1 MWFSSCLRVFVVAFV
16 LVAAVQAQAP
26 DVSVTPIA
34 RDGQVLVSFDLTD
47 AFSSDVRDAIQS
59 GLPTT
64 FSYDV
69 ELRRG
74 SALFDRTVASVTV
87 AASVRFDN
95 LTRRYQISRTVDGR
109 VEDARP
115 TEDQE
120 AVRRWLTHFEQ
131 VPLSNTSALETNGE
145 YYVRVRGAHAAAQ
158 HLVPLAVGPRRRVR
172 AGQVHVHSVG
182 HHAGHHHVD
191 YAATFEWAGPGAAA
205 ARPPPV
211 SRQPAADP
219 RRHRRSWSS
228 SSWRSSRWP
237 TARRPS
243 RRIS

>member
-1 MWFSSCLRVFVVAFV
+1 MNNIDVQPRKHESTKNNWAFSCFRVFVAAFV
-16 LVAAVQAQAP
+16 SVAIVGAQ
-26 DVSVTPIA
+26 DLTVTPIA

-74 SALFDRTVASVTV
+74 SAFFDRTVASVTV
-87 AASVRFDN
+87 EASVRFDN
-95 LTRRYQISRTVDGR
+95 LTRRYQISRRVDGR

-131 VPLSNTSALETNGE
+131 LPLSNTSALETNGE
-145 YYVRVRGAHAAAQ
+145 YYVRVRAKTR
-158 HLVPLAVGPRRRVR
+158 PRNTWFFWPWDRGGVF
-172 AGQVHVHSVG
+172 GQ
-182 HHAGHHHVD
+182 AKF
-191 YAATFEWAGPGAAA
+191 TFIP
-205 ARPPPV
+205 
-211 SRQPAADP
+211 
-219 RRHRRSWSS
+219 
-228 SSWRSSRWP
+228 
-237 TARRPS
+237 
-243 RRIS
+243 

>member
-1 MWFSSCLRVFVVAFV
+1 MRTELEIQPRRDEDTLKAGLKSCATSVVAQVFRPASCLRVFVVAFV
-16 LVAAVQAQAP
+16 LVAVVGAQAP
-26 DVSVTPIA
+26 EVSVTPIA

-69 ELRRG
+69 DLRRG

-87 AASVRFDN
+87 EASVRFDN
-95 LTRRYQISRTVDGR
+95 LTRRYQVSRTVDGR

-131 VPLSNTSALETNGE
+131 VPLSATSALETNGE
-145 YYVRVRGAHAAAQ
+145 YYI
-158 HLVPLAVGPRRRVR
+158 RVR
-172 AGQVHVHSVG
+172 AHTRPRNSWFFWPWDRSGVFGQ
-182 HHAGHHHVD
+182 AKF
-191 YAATFEWAGPGAAA
+191 TFIP
-205 ARPPPV
+205 
-211 SRQPAADP
+211 
-219 RRHRRSWSS
+219 
-228 SSWRSSRWP
+228 
-237 TARRPS
+237 
-243 RRIS
+243 